1 MQMTRA
7 SGTAAMILCVL
18 SVLHVHMAAFN
29 AAADLV
35 DDKRAMIQAKRV
47 DAVRT
52 FLELDPREEAAFW
65 PLYEEYRA
73 DMARTN
79 DGLARLIRTY
89 AGSSDHLSDQQ
100 TEQLL
105 SEFLQLKEKAIQVHY
120 QYIGRFRQILPGRKL
135 VRLFQI
141 EHKIDAAIQAD
152 LAEVVPLV
160 K

>member
-7 SGTAAMILCVL
+7 SGTAAVVMCVL
-18 SVLHVHMAAFN
+18 SMLHIHMTALN
-29 AAADLV
+29 AAADLL
-35 DDKRAMIQAKRV
+35 DDKRAMVQAKRV

-52 FLELDPREEAAFW
+52 FLELEPREEILFW

-100 TEQLL
+100 AEQLL
-105 SEFLQLKEKAIQVHY
+105 SEFLQLKEEVIQVHY
-120 QYIGRFRQILPGRKL
+120 QYIGRFRQILPGRKI

-152 LAEVVPLV
+152 LADVVPLV